1 MAQTHYKKL
10 LRNVLLGFIT
20 EQAQANI
27 ADTGS
32 SSPTIASPIVMKVAR

>member
-1 MAQTHYKKL
+1 MSQNHYKTL
-10 LRNVLLGFIT
+10 LRKVLLGFIT

-32 SSPTIASPIVMKVAR
+32 SFPTIASPIVMKVAR